1 MSLIQY
7 IFGNEDKK
15 VIKKLEKTAD
25 SVLAM
30 ENELMS
36 LTDEELKNKS
46 LQLRDKIRSHV
57 NPEDREMELNNNIA
71 LAFALVRESARRTV
85 KMMHYKVQILGG
97 LVIHNGNLAEM
108 RTGEG
113 KTLVATMP
121 AFANAL
127 LGYGVHIVTVND
139 YLSKRD
145 AVWMGQIYNLLG
157 MSVGVLNHEK
167 SYLYNDKPTQ
177 NKEENVILDNERDS
191 KGEYKVEFEFLTECE
206 RREAYRADIVYGTN
220 HEYGFDYLRDN
231 LTYQTD
237 KLSQRSGM
245 EGGHYFAIV
254 DEADSILIDEART
267 PLIISNASSDSESI
281 YKTFADLAS
290 KMTADIHYTVDEKQ
304 KAIQLTDAGITF
316 AEKYLKLS
324 TLYSGEN
331 VKLIHHLETAV
342 RAKALFIREKG
353 YVIKDGEI
361 VIVDE
366 FTGRMQPGRRW
377 SDGLHQAVEAKE
389 NVLVQKESRT
399 VASITYQNYFRFY
412 KKLSGMT
419 GTAKTNEEELLKV
432 YRLPVVAIPTHNP
445 IQRKDHKDV
454 ILQSKKGKMKA
465 LARKVKE
472 IHSTG
477 QPILI
482 GTISIE
488 NNEIVSHYLEREGVP
503 HNVLNAKNH
512 EKEGEIIANAGKR
525 GAVTIATNLAGR
537 GVDIK
542 LGGADATKAE
552 HDEIADLG
560 GLFVIGTERHEA
572 RRIDN
577 QLRGRSGRLGDRGE
591 TQFYVSLED
600 DLMRIFGSDRL
611 KNMMG
616 KFGLPEDEPIE
627 SSFVSKAIES
637 AQEKIEGYHFDSR
650 KHTLQY
656 DDVLNKQR
664 TSVYDKRKKIL
675 FNDINYINEY
685 IDTLA
690 SRSDEVAD
698 LFKNKKEKYGEDFY
712 VIARQA
718 LLQMYDVVWMDHLEY
733 MDHLRENVNLRAYGQ
748 RDPIVEY
755 KKEALQM
762 YRHLD
767 DKVASDFIG
776 FVTHMDNI
784 FMQMRAS
791 ELSDKKEEIGD
802 VGRNDPC
809 PCGSGKK
816 LKKCDCKEYAFM
828 R

>member
-1 MSLIQY
+1 
-7 IFGNEDKK
+7 
-15 VIKKLEKTAD
+15 
-25 SVLAM
+25 M

-432 YRLPVVAIPTHNP
+432 YRLPVVRHTNTQSNTEERS
-445 IQRKDHKDV
+445 QRCN
-454 ILQSKKGKMKA
+454 ITEQ
-465 LARKVKE
+465 
-472 IHSTG
+472 
-477 QPILI
+477 
-482 GTISIE
+482 
-488 NNEIVSHYLEREGVP
+488 EG
-503 HNVLNAKNH
+503 
-512 EKEGEIIANAGKR
+512 
-525 GAVTIATNLAGR
+525 
-537 GVDIK
+537 
-542 LGGADATKAE
+542 
-552 HDEIADLG
+552 
-560 GLFVIGTERHEA
+560 
-572 RRIDN
+572 
-577 QLRGRSGRLGDRGE
+577 
-591 TQFYVSLED
+591 
-600 DLMRIFGSDRL
+600 
-611 KNMMG
+611 
-616 KFGLPEDEPIE
+616 
-627 SSFVSKAIES
+627 
-637 AQEKIEGYHFDSR
+637 
-650 KHTLQY
+650 
-656 DDVLNKQR
+656 
-664 TSVYDKRKKIL
+664 
-675 FNDINYINEY
+675 
-685 IDTLA
+685 
-690 SRSDEVAD
+690 
-698 LFKNKKEKYGEDFY
+698 
-712 VIARQA
+712 
-718 LLQMYDVVWMDHLEY
+718 
-733 MDHLRENVNLRAYGQ
+733 
-748 RDPIVEY
+748 
-755 KKEALQM
+755 
-762 YRHLD
+762 
-767 DKVASDFIG
+767 
-776 FVTHMDNI
+776 
-784 FMQMRAS
+784 
-791 ELSDKKEEIGD
+791 
-802 VGRNDPC
+802 
-809 PCGSGKK
+809 
-816 LKKCDCKEYAFM
+816 
-828 R
+828 

>member
-57 NPEDREMELNNNIA
+57 NPEDREMELNNNIV
-71 LAFALVRESARRTV
+71 LAFALVRESAKRTV

-237 KLSQRSGM
+237 KLSQRSGI